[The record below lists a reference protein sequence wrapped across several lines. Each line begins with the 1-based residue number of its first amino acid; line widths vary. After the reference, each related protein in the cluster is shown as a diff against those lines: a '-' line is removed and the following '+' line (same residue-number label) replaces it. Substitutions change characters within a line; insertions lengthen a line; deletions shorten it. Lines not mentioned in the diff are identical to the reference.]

1 MAIFGMPFRC
11 AASVAGGS
19 LPAVYYFTPR
29 TRWAEWADT
38 IARLS
43 LSRKYFNRAGQT
55 NLFEA
60 RAYISYNL
68 KFVY

>member
-1 MAIFGMPFRC
+1 MAIFGMRFRC
-11 AASVAGGS
+11 AASVGGGS

-29 TRWAEWADT
+29 
-38 IARLS
+38 IVGLS
-43 LSRKYFNRAGQT
+43 GPNTHGPPLQKYPNRAWQT

>member
-1 MAIFGMPFRC
+1 VAIFGMRFRC
-11 AASVAGGS
+11 AASVGGGS

-29 TRWAEWADT
+29 IIGLNGRNTHCR
-38 IARLS
+38 S
-43 LSRKYFNRAGQT
+43 LSEKSLNRAWQT